1 MQQASSS
8 GFAGKSN
15 LWFTGSGDWRRR
27 RGCLN
32 SWLRGAVNW
41 LLPVAALACGAC
53 ADRRIS
59 IVELESL
66 EDQTRQVPQ
75 RHVEPAALALTEFKP
90 YTVVAGDVLAI
101 RMYGLMEDR
110 YAPTTLDLR
119 VQADGNI
126 LMPVVGPVSVAG
138 LSLREVEQAII
149 AAHKPGVV
157 KDLSVYVQLVSPET
171 TTVLVLGAVASPGL
185 VRLKH
190 NERNLLYALAA
201 AGGFGSTATAG
212 GFSSATS
219 GRIHLQ
225 PIRPERQAVTY
236 NLSDI
241 NDVRLALSGEPLE
254 SGDMVIVEPAEAT
267 AVYVTGLVNAPGPV
281 PVPVNGSLS
290 LVRTIAAA
298 GGVRDFLDP
307 PEATLW
313 RRLADGQQVRVK
325 VNLADVLSGRSPDI
339 ALRAGDVLDVP
350 HTPETRFREW
360 FASNIRVGPF
370 GVTAVYDPV
379 ADYRARVLRGD
390 RYGEGGSIRRSILYR
405 LGTGAADVL
414 IPPVPE
420 PLP

>member
-1 MQQASSS
+1 
-8 GFAGKSN
+8 
-15 LWFTGSGDWRRR
+15 L
-27 RGCLN
+27 
-32 SWLRGAVNW
+32 VP
-41 LLPVAALACGAC
+41 LLALMSGAC

-59 IVELESL
+59 ITELESL
-66 EDQTRQVPQ
+66 EERTRQVPQ
-75 RHVEPAALALTEFKP
+75 RHVEPTALALTEFKP
-90 YTVVAGDVLAI
+90 YTVAVGDVLSI

-110 YAPTTLDLR
+110 YAPTTLELR
-119 VQADGNI
+119 VQDDGTI
-126 LMPVVGPVSVAG
+126 QMPVVGPVRVSG
-138 LSLREVEQAII
+138 LSLREIEQAIM

-157 KDLSVYVQLVSPET
+157 KDLSVYVQLVAPET

-225 PIRPERQAVTY
+225 PIRPERQPATY

-241 NDVRLALSGEPLE
+241 NDVRLALASEPLE

-325 VNLADVLSGRSPDI
+325 VNLADVLGGRSPDI

-360 FASNIRVGPF
+360 FASNIRIGPF
-370 GVTAVYDPV
+370 GVTAVYDP
-379 ADYRARVLRGD
+379 AAEYRARVLRGD
-390 RYGEGGSIRRSILYR
+390 TGEGGTIRRSILYR
-405 LGTGAADVL
+405 LGTGAADML

-420 PLP
+420 PVP